1 MLNAE
6 RKGQIMSSSD
16 ELTLEEIKQIF
27 ENLNENNPYFSKDD
41 IPQEQ
46 IYFIETIFNKLSTIE
61 FSNNKSDNKIKA
73 KTLVK
78 DIFLL

>member
-1 MLNAE
+1 MN
-6 RKGQIMSSSD
+6 SSD
-16 ELTLEEIKQIF
+16 ESTQEEIKYIF
-27 ENLNENNPYFSKDD
+27 ENQNENNPYFTKDD